1 MKPVQLFSWGPGAP
15 ITTSRN
21 MATFLGL
28 VTGYRPFGAKPSPY
42 LLFIK
47 LWAATLI
54 MPEMEKACQQL
65 LTSLLISHA
74 SIPVDFYQVLRKGVS
89 KINEQ
94 LLKWRDVQRNSP
106 RKNRKKNTLGGLHR
120 APPPLPCTSE
130 G

>member
-1 MKPVQLFSWGPGAP
+1 MVNMDRGGPGAP
-15 ITTSRN
+15 VTTSRN

-28 VTGYRPFGAKPSPY
+28 VTGYRPFGAKPSPD

-47 LWAATLI
+47 LWAATLR

-65 LTSLLISHA
+65 LTFLLISHA
-74 SIPVDFYQVLRKGVS
+74 SIPVDFYQVLRKGVL

-106 RKNRKKNTLGGLHR
+106 RKNL
-120 APPPLPCTSE
+120 
-130 G
+130 